1 MLKDAKVVT
10 SKFLELKEKV
20 NKEFLTNQ
28 NLFGACAGNDF
39 TDFSKEMNVAT
50 LKKGFNELCDLLH
63 ELVME
68 DNK

>member
-1 MLKDAKVVT
+1 MLKDVKVVT
-10 SKFLELKEKV
+10 SKFLELKENI

-28 NLFGACAGNDF
+28 NLFGASVGNGF
-39 TDFSKEMNVAT
+39 TDYSQEMNVET